1 MDINGKVGLVTGGAS
16 GLGAATVELLLE
28 SGASKVAVL
37 DMNESS
43 GHQIVQDLGE
53 RVLFIKTDVTDDEA
67 VQGAVA
73 QVAQSCGAMH
83 IVVNCAGVGTPTKI
97 YSKKKGLMRFDSF
110 NRVVQ
115 INLIGTMNVIRHT
128 AEQMMGNEPTNA
140 DGEKGVVI
148 NTASVA
154 AFDGQVGQAAYSASK
169 AAVAGMTLPIAR
181 EFATYGIRVMT
192 IAPGLFQTPMMAGL
206 PQAAQDALAADVPFP
221 KRLGNA
227 GEYAKLVKS
236 IVENTMFSGETIRL
250 DGAVRL
256 ANNA

>member
-1 MDINGKVGLVTGGAS
+1 MDINGKVGVVSGGAS

-28 SGASKVAVL
+28 SGAAKVVVL
-37 DMNESS
+37 DANEST
-43 GHQIVQDLGE
+43 GRQIAQDLGAQ
-53 RVLFIKTDVTDDEA
+53 VLFIQTDVTDDEA
-67 VQGAVA
+67 VRSAIA
-73 QVAQSCGAMH
+73 QVVKSCGAMH
-83 IVVNCAGVGTPTKI
+83 MVVNCAGVATPNKV

-128 AEQMMGNEPTNA
+128 AEQMINNEPTNA

-169 AAVAGMTLPIAR
+169 AAVAGMTLPLAR

-192 IAPGLFQTPMMAGL
+192 IAPGLFQTSMMAGL
-206 PQAAQDALAADVPFP
+206 PPAAQEALAADVPFP

-227 GEYAKLVKS
+227 REYAELVKS

-250 DGAVRL
+250 DGAIRL
-256 ANNA
+256 ANNV

>member
-1 MDINGKVGLVTGGAS
+1 MEINGKVGVITGGAS
-16 GLGAATVELLLE
+16 GLGAATVQLLLE
-28 SGASKVAVL
+28 SGASRIAVL
-37 DMNESS
+37 DYNETT
-43 GHQIVQDLGE
+43 GQQIVRDLGDQ
-53 RVLFIKTDVTDDEA
+53 VLFIKTDVTDDEA
-67 VQGAVA
+67 VKSAVA
-73 QVAQSCGAMH
+73 QVAENCGTMH
-83 IVVNCAGVGTPTKI
+83 IVVNCAGVATPTKV
-97 YSKKKGLMRFDSF
+97 YSKKKGLMSFDAF
-110 NRVVQ
+110 NRVIE

-128 AEQMMGNEPTNA
+128 AEQMINNEPTNA

-169 AAVAGMTLPIAR
+169 AGVAGMTLPIAR
-181 EFATYGIRVMT
+181 EFATYGLRVMT

-206 PQAAQDALAADVPFP
+206 PPAAQEALAADVPFP
-221 KRLGNA
+221 KRLGKA